1 MGRSPIGLL
10 TLTLVGLASGC
21 AHAPVA
27 DANDASTAGVG
38 GAPAEPAS
46 TEPSPSPSVDAPA
59 PSVDA
64 PASIA
69 NVGRVCTQM
78 GCLDGL
84 HVELATTAGLGPGTY
99 ALELEADAAK
109 GSCEVTLPLP
119 PCDKGSATVCK
130 GDVAVLVGESGC
142 ALDPAA
148 HGFGPLTFKGAPA
161 RVRVVVRKGTAELGA
176 ATFTPTYRK
185 VRPNGEGCGP
195 VCQHATERLE
205 LKSP

>member
-1 MGRSPIGLL
+1 MRSSSIGLL
-10 TLTLVGLASGC
+10 ALTLVALASGC
-21 AHAPVA
+21 AHAPTV
-27 DANDASTAGVG
+27 DVNDASTAGAG
-38 GAPAEPAS
+38 GAPSEPAS
-46 TEPSPSPSVDAPA
+46 TEPATPPSEAT
-59 PSVDA
+59 

-69 NVGRVCTQM
+69 TMGRVCTQM

-84 HVELATTAGLGPGTY
+84 HVELAPSAGLGAGTY
-99 ALELEADAAK
+99 AIELEADAAK

-119 PCDKGSATVCK
+119 PCDKGPATVCK

-148 HGFGPLTFKGAPA
+148 QGFGPLTFKGTPA

-185 VRPNGEGCGP
+185 VQPNGQGCGP

-205 LKSP
+205 LKRP

>member
-1 MGRSPIGLL
+1 MGRSSIGLL

-21 AHAPVA
+21 AHAPVS

-46 TEPSPSPSVDAPA
+46 TEPSPSVD
-59 PSVDA
+59 
-64 PASIA
+64 ASIA

-99 ALELEADAAK
+99 AIELEADAAK

-130 GDVAVLVGESGC
+130 GDVAVLVGERGC

-176 ATFTPTYRK
+176 STFTPTYRK